1 MNRWESFSFL
11 SSSWVTALLVSSGDT
26 EEKVTGIALVPCFKG
41 DGFRRQNPE
50 EMGSQQSP
58 LVFMRSHF
66 SAKALVVAALSWG
79 RVCLR
84 TRAKISKHLVCWAF
98 QQAIQ
103 QFCQLFLSAAQEE
116 ASQSQLGLSGIRGP
130 QVLQHTL
137 TQGTKQPSPP
147 SFIPTNRHTSPPTN
161 CSGHWSPRTESMMII
176 GNCGWDNVTYYYK

>member
-1 MNRWESFSFL
+1 MD
-11 SSSWVTALLVSSGDT
+11 SGDKT
-26 EEKVTGIALVPCFKG
+26 QKKWGHSEVQWYLWEVTFLPKHWWWQLWAEAG
-41 DGFRRQNPE
+41 
-50 EMGSQQSP
+50 
-58 LVFMRSHF
+58 
-66 SAKALVVAALSWG
+66 
-79 RVCLR
+79 VCLR

-116 ASQSQLGLSGIRGP
+116 SSQSQLGLSGIRGP

-161 CSGHWSPRTESMMII
+161 CSGHWSPRTESVMII
-176 GNCGWDNVTYYYK
+176 RNCGWDNVTYYYK